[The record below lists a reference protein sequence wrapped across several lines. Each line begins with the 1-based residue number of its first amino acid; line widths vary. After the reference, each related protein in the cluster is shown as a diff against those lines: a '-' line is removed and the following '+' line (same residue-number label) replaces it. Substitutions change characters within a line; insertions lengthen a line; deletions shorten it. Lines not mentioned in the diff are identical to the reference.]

1 MKNFEVENSQEEF
14 GKPKPVNGEI
24 VKKIETQALKEGLQP
39 QIEKVKKEFSNFIE
53 RINNLKGET
62 EKGFHTDDEIEEM
75 SEEIIEIERLTPII
89 IQEMKEAI
97 RKISENN

>member
-1 MKNFEVENSQEEF
+1 MKNFEIENSQEAF
-14 GKPKPVNGEI
+14 GKPKPVNEEI
-24 VKKIETQALKEGLQP
+24 VKKIEAQALKEGLQP
-39 QIEKVKKEFSNFIE
+39 QKEEVKKEFSNFIE